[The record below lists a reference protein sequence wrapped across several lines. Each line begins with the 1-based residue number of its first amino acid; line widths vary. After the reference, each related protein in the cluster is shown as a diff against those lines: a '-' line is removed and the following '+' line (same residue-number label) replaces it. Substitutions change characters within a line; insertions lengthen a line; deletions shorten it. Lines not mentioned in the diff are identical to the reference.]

1 MTKRLKLAFVV
12 QRYGIEVNGG
22 AEYHC
27 RLLAEHLS
35 NYYDVEVITTCAKDY
50 ITWKNE
56 YSKEKDIINNVI
68 VWRCPVDYPRNIH
81 KFGELSE
88 KIFKNYHSIEDEIN
102 WIKLQGPYST
112 KLLNFIKDKK
122 DEYDYFIFFTYLYFP
137 TVYGLHLIKDKA
149 IFIPTAHDEPPI
161 YLSIFEHIFKMPKAI
176 VYNTEEEK
184 KFVNLRFKNE
194 DIVSDIVG
202 VGIQKIENIDGE
214 NFRIRYNIHK
224 IHKFIIYI
232 GRIDESKGCRELIQY
247 FMRFKEET
255 RSDVKLILIGK
266 VVMKVP
272 KYSDII
278 MPGFISEQDKY
289 SAIGA
294 SELLVSP
301 SRYESLSMVINE
313 AWACNKAVLVNGNCE
328 VLKGQCTKSN
338 GGLYYINYEQFRD
351 RLNMLLN
358 NQKFRDRLGQNG
370 REYVHKN
377 YEWSVIEKKYIK
389 LLERLDNEKN

>member
-27 RLLAEHLS
+27 ILLAEHLS

-81 KFGELSE
+81 KFEELSE

-149 IFIPTAHDEPPI
+149 IFIPTAHD
-161 YLSIFEHIFKMPKAI
+161 
-176 VYNTEEEK
+176 
-184 KFVNLRFKNE
+184 
-194 DIVSDIVG
+194 
-202 VGIQKIENIDGE
+202 
-214 NFRIRYNIHK
+214 
-224 IHKFIIYI
+224 
-232 GRIDESKGCRELIQY
+232 
-247 FMRFKEET
+247 
-255 RSDVKLILIGK
+255 
-266 VVMKVP
+266 
-272 KYSDII
+272 
-278 MPGFISEQDKY
+278 
-289 SAIGA
+289 
-294 SELLVSP
+294 
-301 SRYESLSMVINE
+301 
-313 AWACNKAVLVNGNCE
+313 
-328 VLKGQCTKSN
+328 
-338 GGLYYINYEQFRD
+338 
-351 RLNMLLN
+351 
-358 NQKFRDRLGQNG
+358 
-370 REYVHKN
+370 
-377 YEWSVIEKKYIK
+377 
-389 LLERLDNEKN
+389 